1 MTDRYYVE
9 AWLRPPIEFCSAFT
23 CTLVTLLLV
32 WRPEVLMLAPSMGW
46 LAALLPALLG
56 FWRFR
61 QGLQVVRYQ
70 RHLKRL
76 PEYTLRNTKVP
87 VSTRWYFLGRG
98 FEWTQRHTQRLWDTR
113 SGENVLTLPLE
124 RGFPYVASSD
134 DGRRLATSAGGYVRV
149 WTLDLDELLTIARN
163 RLSRSLSA
171 AECVTFHF
179 EDCPVS
185 P

>member
-23 CTLVTLLLV
+23 CALVTLLLV
-32 WRPEVLMLAPSMGW
+32 WRPEVLMLAPSIGA

-56 FWRFR
+56 LWRFR

-113 SGENVLTLPLE
+113 SSAVE
-124 RGFPYVASSD
+124 RFVKPGWWFRWVILALGVISIVHGTRHALD
-134 DGRRLATSAGGYVRV
+134 ARKRLG
-149 WTLDLDELLTIARN
+149 
-163 RLSRSLSA
+163 SR
-171 AECVTFHF
+171 
-179 EDCPVS
+179 
-185 P
+185 